1 MALTVLERLKDLR
14 LSDKMI
20 DLLEKPNPAAGTEV
34 KHNKS
39 AF

>member
-1 MALTVLERLKDLR
+1 MTLIIPERLKDLH
-14 LSDKMI
+14 LSDKII
-20 DLLEKPNPAAGTEV
+20 DLFEKPNPAAGTEV